1 MTFPAAALS
10 LGAEVKLQTEKCPCC
25 KRGCSR
31 EHRVTF
37 TGLRA
42 KPMSREPDRGSSF
55 AAGLFFI
62 IMGEII
68 VPRPSGHDKSSSSKN
83 RNEKGEA
90 QRFG

>member
-1 MTFPAAALS
+1 
-10 LGAEVKLQTEKCPCC
+10 
-25 KRGCSR
+25 
-31 EHRVTF
+31 
-37 TGLRA
+37 
-42 KPMSREPDRGSSF
+42 MSREPDRGSSF
-55 AAGLFFI
+55 AAGLFFV